1 MAGMDEN
8 PYKAPSE
15 PLGGIAEGSTA
26 GHRAKFIRW
35 FLFGALIIYPILLA
49 SIAAARMFLG

>member
-8 PYKAPSE
+8 PYKAPTE
-15 PLGGIAEGSTA
+15 PLGSIAKGSII
-26 GHRAKFIRW
+26 GGRAKFIRW

-49 SIAAARMFLG
+49 SIAAARIFLG